1 MLDLQTFGRSGHED
15 RIGVVD
21 VRVYFSTRRGM
32 TQEIKAAVADRQMI
46 HLARAA
52 SGRPNIAQFVVAPE
66 CAVEQDDVRI
76 VNRIA
81 QFGGDFTDRWR
92 DEGGSSRDFIT
103 QLKRDA
109 LAQFNRAISD
119 AVA

>member
-1 MLDLQTFGRSGHED
+1 
-15 RIGVVD
+15 
-21 VRVYFSTRRGM
+21 M
-32 TQEIKAAVADRQMI
+32 TQEIKAPVADRQMI

-66 CAVEQDDVRI
+66 CAVEQNDLRI
-76 VNRIA
+76 VNRIT
-81 QFGGDFTDRWR
+81 QFGRDFSDSRR
-92 DEGGSSRDFIT
+92 NEGGRSRGFIA

-109 LAQFNRAISD
+109 RSQFNGATSD